1 MVICVEISERTK
13 QELDA
18 LMKVGN
24 YHDYAEAV
32 SMAISNQLVLNKQI
46 SKSKAV
52 VLSGRS
58 EQMETPA
65 AMSRATP
72 PVEKVEAPKR
82 VSAAPTLFL
91 ALPMDKNPGIEP
103 AQLPDDVFAP
113 GQRVPADRWIFGQHN
128 KLLPAKASCRALA
141 WLLKEPENGSQGVLL
156 SKAAAEISEQ
166 AVRLGDYL
174 RFLDE
179 KFEVN
184 RDDAFSTA
192 FPFSG
197 AESEDKARLRYSN
210 QFVASMSKQGR
221 ITGLLVDL
229 KLINHARSKAPKILL
244 TNAGWNFAALQ
255 NPILDS
261 LPSENIPQKLSEEE
275 RSFLLDHIHE
285 HVPTEDFAYRT
296 ILQAISDGQDT
307 PEKLDAILR
316 RHLSARSDRPFTDAF
331 ITTQRSGAISRM
343 ADLGLI
349 DRVRD
354 GIRVTYVVAQR
365 GDKFMHKLAAR
376 VNHE

>member
-18 LMKVGN
+18 LLKVGN
-24 YHDYAEAV
+24 YRDYGEAV
-32 SMAISNQLVLNKQI
+32 SMAISNQLVLHKQV

-52 VLSGRS
+52 VLAGRT
-58 EQMETPA
+58 EQAGPPATTNPHTP
-65 AMSRATP
+65 T
-72 PVEKVEAPKR
+72 VEKAEVEKPVLCVPAIFA
-82 VSAAPTLFL
+82 S
-91 ALPMDKNPGIEP
+91 LPMDKNSALEP
-103 AQLPDDVFAP
+103 APLPDDVFVP
-113 GQRVPADRWIFGQHN
+113 GQSVPVDRWIFGQHN

-156 SKAAAEISEQ
+156 SKATAEISEQ

-174 RFLDE
+174 RFLDD

-221 ITGLLVDL
+221 LTSLLIDL
-229 KLINHARSKAPKILL
+229 KLINHARSKSPKILL
-244 TNAGWNFAALQ
+244 TNAGWNFARLK

-261 LPSENIPQKLSEEE
+261 LPSENIPAKLSEEE
-275 RSFLLDHIHE
+275 RAFLLDHVHE

-296 ILQAISDGQDT
+296 ILQAISDGEDT

-354 GIRVTYVVAQR
+354 GIRVTYVVAQQ
-365 GDKFMHKLAAR
+365 GNKFMHKLAAR
-376 VNHE
+376 VSHE